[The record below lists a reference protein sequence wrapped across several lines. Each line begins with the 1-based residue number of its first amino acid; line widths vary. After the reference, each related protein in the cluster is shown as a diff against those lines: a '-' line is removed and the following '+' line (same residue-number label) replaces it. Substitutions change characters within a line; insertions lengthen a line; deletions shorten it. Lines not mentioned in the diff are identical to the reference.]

1 MIKFFSLSYREGK
14 SSKGIGI
21 VLPVLM
27 LAVFSFSLQTTVLAQ
42 NVPVYAYYQPAEF
55 GDGDEISI
63 HVKLGNNY
71 NQVFFAQALQF
82 KISYELFEISPESE
96 IEQEAGFMSWFG
108 GDGNYTGTQYV
119 DHENKQIVVNMFRT
133 NGEPMSGF
141 GYTTQ
146 LRGIIVEMEEIM
158 GKTNLQPGAI
168 EVAIMED
175 VKTRLGINW
184 SLSSERDQILLR
196 NSGESVIEEVKVFNL
211 AGQVV
216 AEGIGSYGEIS
227 TSSLSPQAYVLHVRT
242 NQGSFSEKI
251 LLK

>member
-1 MIKFFSLSYREGK
+1 MIKFFSLSYREAK

-21 VLPVLM
+21 VLPVLL
-27 LAVFSFSLQTTVLAQ
+27 LALFSFSFQTTVLAQ

-63 HVKLGNNY
+63 HVKLGSTN

-82 KISYELFEISPESE
+82 KISYDLFEISPESE
-96 IEQEAGFMSWFG
+96 MVQEAGFLSWFG
-108 GDGNYTGTQYV
+108 GDGNYSGTQYV
-119 DHENKQIVVNMFRT
+119 DHANKQIVVNMFRT
-133 NGEPMSGF
+133 NGQPMSGF
-141 GYTTQ
+141 GYTTR
-146 LRGIIVEMEEIM
+146 LSGIIVEMEEIM
-158 GKTNLQPGAI
+158 GKTNLQPGTI

-184 SLSSERDQILLR
+184 SFSSESDQILLR

-211 AGQVV
+211 AGQLV
-216 AEGIGSYGEIS
+216 AGGQGSFEQIS

>member
-1 MIKFFSLSYREGK
+1 MIKFFSLSYRESK
-14 SSKGIGI
+14 SSKGIGS
-21 VLPVLM
+21 VLPILL
-27 LAVFSFSLQTTVLAQ
+27 LAVFSFSFQTTVLAQ
-42 NVPVYAYYQPAEF
+42 NVPVYASYEPEEF

-63 HVKLGNNY
+63 QVKLGDENNQIY
-71 NQVFFAQALQF
+71 FAQAIQF
-82 KISYELFEISPESE
+82 KISYELFEINPESE
-96 IEQEAGFMSWFG
+96 IEQKAGYLSWFG
-108 GDGNYTGTQYV
+108 GDGNYSGTQYV
-119 DHENKQIVVNMFRT
+119 DHATKQIVVNMFRT

-141 GYTTQ
+141 GYTTR

-184 SLSSERDQILLR
+184 SLSNESDQILLR
-196 NSGESVIEEVKVFNL
+196 NSGEAEIEEVKVFNL

-216 AEGIGSYGEIS
+216 AEGLGANGQIS
-227 TSSLSPQAYVLHVRT
+227 TSQLSPQAYVLHVRT

>member
-1 MIKFFSLSYREGK
+1 MIKFFSLSYRESK
-14 SSKGIGI
+14 SRKGPGI
-21 VLPVLM
+21 VLPVFL
-27 LAVFSFSLQTTVLAQ
+27 LAFFSFSFQSTVLAQ
-42 NVPVYAYYQPAEF
+42 NVPVYAFYEPAEF

-63 HVKLGNNY
+63 HVKLGDENNQIY
-71 NQVFFAQALQF
+71 YAEALQF
-82 KISYELFEISPESE
+82 KISYELFEINPESE
-96 IEQEAGFMSWFG
+96 IEQEATYASWFG
-108 GDGNYTGTQYV
+108 GDGNYSGTQYV
-119 DHENKQIVVNMFRT
+119 DHATKTIVVNMFRT

-141 GYTTQ
+141 GYTTR

-158 GKTNLQPGAI
+158 GKTNLRPGAI

-184 SLSSERDQILLR
+184 AVSSESDQILVR
-196 NSGESVIEEVKVFNL
+196 NLGESVIEEVKVFNL

-216 AEGIGSYGEIS
+216 AEGLGMDGQIP
-227 TSSLSPQAYVLHVRT
+227 TSSLSSQAYVLHVRT